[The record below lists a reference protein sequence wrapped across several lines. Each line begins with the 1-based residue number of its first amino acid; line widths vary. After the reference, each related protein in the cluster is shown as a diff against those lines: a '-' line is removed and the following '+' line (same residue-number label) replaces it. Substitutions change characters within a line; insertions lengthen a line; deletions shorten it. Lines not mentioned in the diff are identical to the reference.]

1 MGYEMSEV
9 IKSDAA
15 SGGMN
20 GGIVEGSEVAL
31 NFNLT
36 FDDGTQVDSNEG
48 LEPVEFVQGDGIL
61 LDVIEAALMG
71 RCAGDTFSVTVSP
84 EEGYGY
90 ADPNQIIE
98 IPINDV
104 PVEARVAG
112 GVMTAID
119 DSGEQHVVMVVDVFD
134 DVAKVDF
141 NHPYSGRTL
150 CYDISVTKVK

>member
-1 MGYEMSEV
+1 MGYEMAEITKNGAV
-9 IKSDAA
+9 
-15 SGGMN
+15 G
-20 GGIVEGSEVAL
+20 GGIIMGSEVAL

-61 LDVIEAALMG
+61 LEVIETALMG
-71 RCAGDTFSVTVSP
+71 KCAGDNFSIVVSP
-84 EEGYGY
+84 EDGYGY

-104 PVEARVAG
+104 PADARVAG

-119 DSGEQHVVMVVDVFD
+119 DSGEQHVVMVVAVFD

-150 CYDISVTKVK
+150 CYDISVIKVK